1 MPREKM
7 QENVPVQSQ
16 NDNATQ
22 RVPEN
27 EKKGFCSIAFV
38 AAGYCICMSGL
49 YTGAAMGFGMNF
61 KEAILAVIVG
71 NVILSVYGGLIGAAG
86 AREGVSTSMLARHT
100 FGREGSKVIGILLA
114 AVMAGWYAVQVGFFG
129 STMSA
134 LFPNGGIITSQYV
147 AAFWGGILMM
157 VTAYMGYKGLN
168 ILSYIAV
175 PSIAILSVVG
185 VCVAVKGSGGWNA
198 IMNLVP
204 PKPMTISASIVAIV
218 GSFAGG
224 AAAQSDITRYA
235 KDAKTSWLG
244 TVFGYLIANTFVIL
258 AGYLITAA
266 TGESDPPVAFLAMGL
281 GVAALLI
288 LILAQW
294 TTNDN
299 NLYTASL
306 GLSNCLPFSKHK
318 IVVVTGVLATI
329 VGAMGLADYFT
340 AWLNILGVALPP
352 VAGVIICDYYFLKGM
367 KYEYGAGTVY
377 CKVNAW
383 AFISM
388 IGGMVIGFT
397 VHWGIASINSLA
409 ASVVLHLVL
418 MKTLGRGNSGII
430 GEETEV

>member
-1 MPREKM
+1 M
-7 QENVPVQSQ
+7 QECYLP
-16 NDNATQ
+16 TG
-22 RVPEN
+22 N
-27 EKKGFCSIAFV
+27 EWVSLPTLQAR
-38 AAGYCICMSGL
+38 
-49 YTGAAMGFGMNF
+49 TGALESFSF
-61 KEAILAVIVG
+61 L
-71 NVILSVYGGLIGAAG
+71 
-86 AREGVSTSMLARHT
+86 H
-100 FGREGSKVIGILLA
+100 
-114 AVMAGWYAVQVGFFG
+114 
-129 STMSA
+129 
-134 LFPNGGIITSQYV
+134 
-147 AAFWGGILMM
+147 
-157 VTAYMGYKGLN
+157 MGYKGLN